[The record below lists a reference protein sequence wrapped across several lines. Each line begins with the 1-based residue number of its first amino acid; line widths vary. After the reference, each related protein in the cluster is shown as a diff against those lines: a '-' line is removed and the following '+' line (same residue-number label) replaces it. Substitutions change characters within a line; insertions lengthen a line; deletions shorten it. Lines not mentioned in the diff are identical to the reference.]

1 MKGYVDT
8 TAGEIQIGD
17 TLIDPVSGVLC
28 RVESVE
34 PVNAAGVVTLHMRGS
49 VSLGYMGITGKP
61 DRPLR
66 RAPRHA
72 VETVQASGLPVY
84 TAHKAKTDG
93 GGMCESV
100 EIGFR
105 RSPGAINPVGMCAC
119 GKRLE
124 RECADECVR

>member
-1 MKGYVDT
+1 MKGYIDT
-8 TAGEIQIGD
+8 TAGEIQAGD
-17 TLIDPVSGVLC
+17 TLIDPTSGVLC

-34 PVNAAGVVTLHMRGS
+34 PVNDKGIVTLHMRGS

-66 RAPRHA
+66 RAPRPGA
-72 VETVQASGLPVY
+72 TTQVAGVDEVMGERVSPLLPARRYDITITRSGL
-84 TAHKAKTDG
+84 
-93 GGMCESV
+93 CS
-100 EIGFR
+100 
-105 RSPGAINPVGMCAC
+105 C